1 MDVSEA
7 LRRAY
12 FAVLTPLVVDGVT
25 IPVFDE
31 VVNANE
37 TIPLLNVFASTYVII
52 QDQQEIEGVQNFC
65 NYRQNC
71 NITIKVVT
79 KFGTSKNLGKKVAE
93 KVSDIIQ
100 SKIKPTGKTHSL
112 VNANGYTF
120 QRVDKE
126 LSRTIFEE
134 ANGTTAISKVI
145 IYNNIVNQ

>member
-12 FAVLTPLVVDGVT
+12 ISVLSPLIVDGVT

-31 VVNANE
+31 EVNPKVPIPTLNNAQCYVV
-37 TIPLLNVFASTYVII
+37 I

-71 NITIKVVT
+71 NLTIRIVT
-79 KFGTSKNLGKKVAE
+79 KYDAIKSVGKKVVE
-93 KVSDIIQ
+93 RISDVVQTKV
-100 SKIKPTGKTHSL
+100 KPTGKTHAL
-112 VNANGYTF
+112 VNANGYVF
-120 QRVDKE
+120 QRVSKE
-126 LSRTIFEE
+126 MSQAIYEH
-134 ANGTTAISKVI
+134 ANGTTAQSKVI

>member
-31 VVNANE
+31 EVNPSVV
-37 TIPLLNVFASTYVII
+37 IPKLNYADCYVIL

-71 NITIKVVT
+71 NITVRVVT
-79 KFGTSKNLGKKVAE
+79 KYQSSLAIGKKIAE
-93 KVSDIIQ
+93 KISSVIQ
-100 SKIKPTGKTHSL
+100 NKIQPDKKSHAL
-112 VNANGYTF
+112 VDANGYSF
-120 QRVDKE
+120 QRVNKE
-126 LSRTIFEE
+126 LSDSIYEH